1 MTAKPPRMV
10 RPNWPLCGLADP
22 GDKPFASPRGE
33 GSAFC
38 SAVHNTLHVFGK
50 TLRCVCAGAQQNRPP
65 RNKKHRG
72 AIGPAV
78 HLFPGSV
85 ENPGE

>member
-1 MTAKPPRMV
+1 MTAKAPRMA

-22 GDKPFASPRGE
+22 GESRLRPAVRPAFAPPCITR
-33 GSAFC
+33 FTI
-38 SAVHNTLHVFGK
+38 VGK
-50 TLRCVCAGAQQNRPP
+50 TLRCVRAGAKQIRHPK
-65 RNKKHRG
+65 NKKHRG

-78 HLFPGSV
+78 QLFPGSV